1 MIFLLRHVKYT
12 MMEVES
18 GLEKG
23 DIFVLNGMVTE
34 NGNVYVYVLIY
45 IHYIGNIFRYIRIQ
59 YTLHM

>member
-1 MIFLLRHVKYT
+1 MIFPLPHGKYT

-34 NGNVYVYVLIY
+34 NGNVYVYALV
-45 IHYIGNIFRYIRIQ
+45 
-59 YTLHM
+59 

>member
-1 MIFLLRHVKYT
+1 

-45 IHYIGNIFRYIRIQ
+45 IHYIGKILRYIRIQ

>member
-1 MIFLLRHVKYT
+1 MLFLLRHVKYS

-45 IHYIGNIFRYIRIQ
+45 IHYIGKILRYIRIQ

>member
-45 IHYIGNIFRYIRIQ
+45 IHYIGNILRYIRIQ

>member
-1 MIFLLRHVKYT
+1 